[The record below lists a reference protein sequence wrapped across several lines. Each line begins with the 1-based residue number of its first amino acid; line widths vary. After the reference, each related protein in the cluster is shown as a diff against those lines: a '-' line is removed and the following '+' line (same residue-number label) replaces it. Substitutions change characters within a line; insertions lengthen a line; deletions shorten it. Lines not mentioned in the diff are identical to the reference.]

1 MVQNYYTALVGQ
13 THVLTP
19 PGNPASVA
27 KARVLRVIG
36 EVYASRSARPT
47 C

>member
-1 MVQNYYTALVGQ
+1 MTRNFSIALVDQ

-27 KARVLRVIG
+27 KARALRVIG
-36 EVYASRSARPT
+36 EVYASLSARPS